1 MLLCERDEG
10 MFLVS
15 RWVVLLFSCWL
26 SFVHLS
32 ICKQSNPQA
41 TQHKKCPHSQALRG
55 YGLGMKL
62 GMTWV
67 WGHCFVSLYRHL
79 EYIVEGTMY
88 MRMKFY
94 VDGSKRKGVVHLDLK
109 KVTKHP
115 VLAINKNVMRGK
127 SKTGSHWCYIGALA
141 ASLIHQFCFLSG
153 LHKVGLIWTDQFLQ
167 WDTKYKGVND
177 NFTLTSSAC

>member
-1 MLLCERDEG
+1 MLLCKRDQG

-26 SFVHLS
+26 SFVDLS

-41 TQHKKCPHSQALRG
+41 TQHEKCPHSQALRG
-55 YGLGMKL
+55 CGLGMKL

-109 KVTKHP
+109 KVTKHL
-115 VLAINKNVMRGK
+115 VLAINKRCDERKVK
-127 SKTGSHWCYIGALA
+127 DWQ
-141 ASLIHQFCFLSG
+141 SLMLYRSPGCQPHPSILFFCLVCLLIADAQSRHHMNRSI
-153 LHKVGLIWTDQFLQ
+153 LTVG
-167 WDTKYKGVND
+167 Y
-177 NFTLTSSAC
+177 